1 MTGCDV
7 CFPLSHRVS
16 SIKYWRNSDIYEW
29 LHSTMKRTRF
39 LNNTKLNLLFFQ
51 FDEGHWPGLVQGLG
65 RVQPYSLQRR
75 SQLPEACRRSQLEL
89 YRIVPR
95 SSPRFPSSSASRFTY
110 TGNNSI
116 KFLFRLKNKS
126 LRSFLR
132 ITFGKILVVYTCF
145 FEVRL
150 EAK

>member
-1 MTGCDV
+1 
-7 CFPLSHRVS
+7 
-16 SIKYWRNSDIYEW
+16 
-29 LHSTMKRTRF
+29 MKRTRF

-145 FEVRL
+145 FEVRMHHCDVIL
-150 EAK
+150 RVLHLLAACKMMSWQCYFAWVATTKN